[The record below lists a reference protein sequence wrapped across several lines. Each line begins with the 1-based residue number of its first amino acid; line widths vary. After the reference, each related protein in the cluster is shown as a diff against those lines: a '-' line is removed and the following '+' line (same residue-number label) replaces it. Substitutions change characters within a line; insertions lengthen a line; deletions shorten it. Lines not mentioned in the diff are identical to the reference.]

1 MADAALPQSVA
12 RPLAA
17 LGALPVQRQLGLV
30 LGLAMAVAAAV
41 SLALWGLRPS
51 YQPLLPGLAER
62 DIVQAMNVLTR
73 EGIEHRIDPDTG
85 VLMVPATK
93 MHEARIQLATEG
105 LPRAAGVGFELLDQ
119 QPAIGSS
126 RMAEA
131 ARYQR
136 ALEGELARS
145 VMALDSVES
154 ARVHLA
160 LPRDSVFVRDRAKP
174 AASVLVNLHPGRTL
188 DDRQVAGIVHLL
200 ASSVPELT
208 PERVTVVDQRGRL
221 LSSPEDGQGIAPARQ
236 LAYTRELEEA
246 LRRRVQDILSPL
258 VGPESLRVQV
268 TAEVDFTHVESTR
281 EAYGPDS
288 AVVRSEQ
295 STEEQTTGAATGGVP
310 GALSNQPPDGATIVP
325 GVRLA
330 EATEAE
336 SEGGAEPLPVT
347 RSRSSTRN
355 YEIDRTISHVRE
367 SPATLKRLSVAVVVD
382 DEEVVDEAGNR
393 VRRPR
398 SAEQMAHFTSLVR
411 EAVGFNEARG
421 DSVNVVNASF
431 REMEQPEEAADPYEW
446 WQTPFVRDLIRQGL
460 AGLGVLIVLLCVL
473 RPALKA
479 LARPPVE
486 LAPPPALVPPD
497 GAQQPGELP
506 GAASAPAPR
515 TLEGSLEQARRLTQ
529 EDPRRVAQ
537 VVRQWMQADEK

>member
-1 MADAALPQSVA
+1 MA

-17 LGALPVQRQLGLV
+17 LGALPVQRQLGLL
-30 LGLAMAVAAAV
+30 LGLAMAVAIVV
-41 SLALWGLRPS
+41 SLVAWGLRPT
-51 YQPLLPGLAER
+51 YQPLLPGLGER
-62 DIVQAMNVLTR
+62 DIVDAMSVLTR
-73 EGIEHRIDPDTG
+73 EGIDHRIDPKTG
-85 VLMVPATK
+85 VLMVPSTK
-93 MHEARIQLATEG
+93 LHEARIQLATEG

-119 QPAIGSS
+119 QPALGSS
-126 RMAEA
+126 RLAEA

-188 DDRQVAGIVHLL
+188 DDRQIAGIVHLM

-221 LSSPEDGQGIAPARQ
+221 LSAPHDGQGVAPARQ
-236 LAYTRELEEA
+236 LDYTRELEEA

-268 TAEVDFTHVESTR
+268 TAEVDFTRVESTR
-281 EAYGPDS
+281 EAYGPES

-295 STEEQTTGAATGGVP
+295 STEEQTTGAASGGVP

-325 GVRLA
+325 GVQLA
-330 EATEAE
+330 EAAEAE
-336 SEGGAEPLPVT
+336 SSPTGESAPVT

-355 YEIDRTISHVRE
+355 YEIDRTISHVQE

-382 DEEVVDEAGNR
+382 DRETVDAEGNKVRTPRTPEE
-393 VRRPR
+393 
-398 SAEQMAHFTSLVR
+398 MAHFTSLVR

-431 REMEQPEEAADPYEW
+431 REMEQPEEAAPAYEW
-446 WQTPFVRDLIRQGL
+446 WQEPFVRDLIRQGL
-460 AGLGVLIVLLCVL
+460 AALGVLIVLLCVL

-486 LAPPPALVPPD
+486 VAAPPALAPPAGMPAADLQ
-497 GAQQPGELP
+497 GAPG
-506 GAASAPAPR
+506 APAPR
-515 TLEGSLEQARRLTQ
+515 TLEGSLEQARKLTQ